1 MGIIQINIF
10 KSLKTKAFLKPFG
23 HFLIEKKTL
32 LTQGALLL
40 LAEQS
45 LLAQLVVQ
53 DFNNDEDGSWFV
65 NGFKPTGFKYLP
77 VVKY

>member
-1 MGIIQINIF
+1 M
-10 KSLKTKAFLKPFG
+10 
-23 HFLIEKKTL
+23 IEKKTL

-77 VVKY
+77 VVKH